1 MGVSG
6 IALATSVAMIMSS
19 ALVLL
24 MLSFFRHISIV
35 DTLVVLLNWMLF
47 LTLIVALHFQSIPSA
62 VMTIITYGILLFGY
76 TKLINNKGD
85 FLAV

>member
-1 MGVSG
+1 MANKIKLSNQKVTAFILG
-6 IALATSVAMIMSS
+6 
-19 ALVLL
+19 

-62 VMTIITYGILLFGY
+62 VMIIITYGILLFGHI
-76 TKLINNKGD
+76 KVINHKND